1 MDEKIQKF
9 LEEAELGLDAK
20 TYNVMVKDATSL
32 DTRGFIDKYLPLI
45 QKDKGLALAAK
56 SLGLD
61 KYSKDKWTR
70 YSESFGSSDK
80 ENPFKKDAAWL
91 KATWQTEFPD
101 IDYET
106 FIRDVNSMAK
116 HWEDEVK
123 SRHEKAGKKRRT
135 KEVEN
140 EWPWYKKMLANE
152 YSQARYIDD
161 PNSTPFGKEG
171 SFDPW
176 NNKLELANIGLQG
189 ASLVGDAIPGGWG
202 YAAGPG
208 VRLVNDVV
216 QEAGDYGKSLS
227 DIAKDRGM
235 DVAASYIG
243 EAGPNVLL
251 RGIGRGVRH
260 GKSLA
265 RAAEEISDYAK
276 LMDEVD
282 KTNKL
287 AKAWQNEPNFQRRQ
301 KILAEMPD
309 NYVTRSLKEYDNPA
323 LLPNDRKTFTLPK
336 LELPSAQ
343 NAAMRAAYDDEIIDY
358 ALKNKQEPPVR
369 SVDYDWLKKVGATPE
384 PGPKGKAVARAIN
397 SPVVEGTKV
406 LVGRDLSKAGGKQVY
421 NERPENENDRKV
433 KDWYKKQYSR
443 MWDANF
449 RPKEDSG
456 LLYEAWKEYKG
467 IE

>member
-202 YAAGPG
+202 YLAGPG
-208 VRLVNDVV
+208 VRAVNDFV
-216 QEAGDYGKSLS
+216 QEAGDYGKGAGDIVRDRLFDLS
-227 DIAKDRGM
+227 TSFLGD
-235 DVAASYIG
+235 
-243 EAGPNVLL
+243 AGPNTILRTVGRSEKLGKGL
-251 RGIGRGVRH
+251 ARGI
-260 GKSLA
+260 
-265 RAAEEISDYAK
+265 EETADYAA
-276 LMDEVD
+276 LMKEV
-282 KTNKL
+282 KETNSL
-287 AKAWQNEPNFQRRQ
+287 MEAWKKEPSFARRQ
-301 KILAEMPD
+301 KIIEKMPD
-309 NYVTRSLKEYDNPA
+309 NYLK
-323 LLPNDRKTFTLPK
+323 TTLKNLDSPGYTLEQLQKMDIPQLK
-336 LELPSAQ
+336 LIPQEEAAVKAQ
-343 NAAMRAAYDDEIIDY
+343 LDEIIDEGAEGGKFSKEY
-358 ALKNKQEPPVR
+358 EWNKKIG
-369 SVDYDWLKKVGATPE
+369 DTPE
-384 PGPKGKAVARAIN
+384 PGTFGKKLAAVSISPVAQGAKAVV
-397 SPVVEGTKV
+397 S
-406 LVGRDLSKAGGKQVY
+406 RDLAKAGGKQVY
-421 NERPENENDRKV
+421 DKKPESENDRKV